1 MSLVEK
7 VFALSKEQMMELAKT
22 IEGELKSECPVNSG
36 EARNSIKI
44 EVEDDT
50 HIFVGAHAVFN
61 SKTGGN
67 GGAHLYYADQGN
79 GGSRTLIYSTRKYD
93 RRGIP
98 PGKLSLPWG
107 YYSNV
112 KGYDG
117 KHFIKAVAD
126 RHR

>member
-7 VFALSKEQMMELAKT
+7 VKAICQEQMQELART
-22 IEGELKSECPVNSG
+22 IEGELKVECPSVTG
-36 EARNSIKI
+36 KAVASIHI
-44 EVEDDT
+44 EQEDDY
-50 HIFVGAHAVFN
+50 HIFVGAHASF
-61 SKTGGN
+61 SSQGGN

-79 GGSRTLIYSTRKYD
+79 DGSGRIIRSTRKYD

-112 KGYDG
+112 TAYDG
-117 KHFIKAVAD
+117 KHFIAKVAN